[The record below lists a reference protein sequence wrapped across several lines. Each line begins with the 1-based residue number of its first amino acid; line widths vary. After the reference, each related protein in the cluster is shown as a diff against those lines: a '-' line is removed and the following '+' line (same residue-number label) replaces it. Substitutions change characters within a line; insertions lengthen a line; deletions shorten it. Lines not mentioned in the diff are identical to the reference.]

1 MAFTVRKA
9 TREEIDRVF
18 DWAVEE
24 GWNPGLNDPEVF
36 YRLDPEGFF
45 VGELD
50 GQLVGSV
57 SAIAYNRRF
66 GFMGLYIVRRQ
77 YRGQGYGVDLWDTGM
92 LHLRGRNIGL
102 ACPLA
107 QQSYYGDIAFRTA
120 FRSTRYE
127 GIGGGPKPDGLTD
140 LRAVPIE
147 KLADYD
153 ARRFPARREAFLAQ
167 WIHQPG
173 ATALGM
179 VRGGRIA
186 GYGVLRPC
194 RRGHKV
200 GPLIAGTPAVAERIL
215 AALVA
220 AVPSQSIYLDVPAP
234 NAEAVALAKNLR
246 MHAVLETA
254 WMFSAGMPR
263 LDLAKTFGMT
273 SRGLG

>member
-1 MAFTVRKA
+1 MAFTVRSA
-9 TREEIDRVF
+9 TREEIAQVF

-36 YRLDPEGFF
+36 YRLDPQGFF

-50 GQLVGSV
+50 GRLVGSV
-57 SAIAYNRRF
+57 SAVSYNRRF
-66 GFMGLYIVRRQ
+66 GFMGLYIVRRE

-102 ACPLA
+102 ACPVA
-107 QQSYYGDIAFRTA
+107 QESYYADIGFRTA

-127 GIGGGPKPDGLTD
+127 GIGGGATPEGLTD
-140 LRAVPIE
+140 LRTLPIE

-153 ARRFPARREAFLAQ
+153 ARRFPARREAFLAH
-167 WIHQPG
+167 WIAQPG
-173 ATALGM
+173 AAALG
-179 VRGGRIA
+179 VLRGGRVA

-194 RRGHKV
+194 RRGYKV
-200 GPLIAGTPAVAERIL
+200 GPLLASTPAVAERIL
-215 AALVA
+215 AGLA
-220 AVPSQSIYLDVPAP
+220 AAAPSQSIYLDVPQP
-234 NAEAVALAKNLR
+234 NVGAVALAKNLR